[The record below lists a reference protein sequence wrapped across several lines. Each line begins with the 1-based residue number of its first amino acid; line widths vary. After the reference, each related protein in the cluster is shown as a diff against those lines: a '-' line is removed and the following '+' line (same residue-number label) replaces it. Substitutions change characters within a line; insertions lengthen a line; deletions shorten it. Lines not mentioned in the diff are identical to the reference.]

1 MAAVVR
7 CCSLRVSAA
16 LKAEVSTQPCTSGD
30 TQQCPQKRVHNGQLS
45 CQVLRLRDECLC
57 PLSPGDGI
65 VSALKVSLC
74 NSFSLHL
81 W

>member
-45 CQVLRLRDECLC
+45 
-57 PLSPGDGI
+57 
-65 VSALKVSLC
+65 SASHKRSWKNRSDIIIC
-74 NSFSLHL
+74 
-81 W
+81 